1 MLCVL
6 HDLAMVDRFADAV
19 LTLGSGRPPAGNGR
33 LPTDMPGPS
42 AIDKQWRKS
51 PSGRTYALARPAR
64 SFPGGGLGVRRGVPL
79 LAARAPR
86 IGSRTGLPGQP
97 APVSEPVLSA
107 RFHRDRQAGA
117 ALLETG
123 RMAVLATGFASLLAL
138 VIAPLAARTVAP
150 GWVVWPTRLFLNLV
164 RSIPS
169 LVWALLA
176 VAIVG
181 ANPRAGVIALTCYS
195 LGYLGK
201 FFSDAFEA
209 WTRDRRRSAC
219 AGAHPVQAFQFGLW
233 PEVKPLIW
241 SHALW
246 MLEYNVRAGTIIGY
260 VGAGGI
266 GTLLYTYQEFYQ
278 WDRFAAVLCFILV
291 IVTVLDLAG
300 ARLRAALLGHDP
312 VHRATRSTHSR
323 SR

>member
-1 MLCVL
+1 VVDPPGNKAPRLSWL
-6 HDLAMVDRFADAV
+6 HRLGPFQVAFLLFAVAFV
-19 LTLGSGRPPAGNGR
+19 FSLPALRGSGRRLDHWDNLKRFLGQFIPP
-33 LPTDMPGPS
+33 DFSVS
-42 AIDKQWRKS
+42 AQAWQ
-51 PSGRTYALARPAR
+51 AL
-64 SFPGGGLGVRRGVPL
+64 
-79 LAARAPR
+79 
-86 IGSRTGLPGQP
+86 I
-97 APVSEPVLSA
+97 
-107 RFHRDRQAGA
+107 
-117 ALLETG
+117 ETA
-123 RMAVLATGFASLLAL
+123 RMAVLATCFASLLAL
-138 VIAPLAARTVAP
+138 LVAPLAARTVSPA
-150 GWVVWPTRLFLNLV
+150 WLVWPTRFFLNLV

-181 ANPRAGVIALTCYS
+181 ANARAGVIALTFYS

-209 WTRDRRRSAC
+209 VDTRPAEALRA

-241 SHALW
+241 SHTLW

-278 WDRFAAVLCFILV
+278 WSRFAAVLCFILV

-300 ARLRAALLGHDP
+300 SRLRAALTGTDTSSGESTKP
-312 VHRATRSTHSR
+312 RATTNTAPS
-323 SR
+323 

>member
-1 MLCVL
+1 MHGPAPTDSPKANSL
-6 HDLAMVDRFADAV
+6 HRVPWHVRLGPFHVAGLIFGLAFLVSLPALR
-19 LTLGSGRPPAGNGR
+19 GSGRSLDYSGNLRRFLGQFMPPDFTITGQAW
-33 LPTDMPGPS
+33 
-42 AIDKQWRKS
+42 Q
-51 PSGRTYALARPAR
+51 AL
-64 SFPGGGLGVRRGVPL
+64 
-79 LAARAPR
+79 
-86 IGSRTGLPGQP
+86 I
-97 APVSEPVLSA
+97 
-107 RFHRDRQAGA
+107 
-117 ALLETG
+117 ETG
-123 RMAVLATGFASLLAL
+123 RMAVLATAFAAFLAL
-138 VIAPLAARTVAP
+138 VIAPMAARTVAP
-150 GWVVWPTRLFLNLV
+150 AWLVWPVRLGLNVV

-209 WTRDRRRSAC
+209 VDTRPAEALRA

-233 PEVKPLIW
+233 PEVKPLVW

-266 GTLLYTYQEFYQ
+266 GTLLYTYQEYYQ

-291 IVTVLDLAG
+291 VVTILDLAG
-300 ARLRAALLGHDP
+300 ARLRAALLGQEP
-312 VHRATRSTHSR
+312 VARGHEGAVNGAERR
-323 SR
+323 

>member
-1 MLCVL
+1 MPWRARLGPFQVAAL
-6 HDLAMVDRFADAV
+6 LFALAFVGSLPALR
-19 LTLGSGRPPAGNGR
+19 GSGRSLDYGANLRRFLGQFIPPDF
-33 LPTDMPGPS
+33 TVS
-42 AIDKQWRKS
+42 AQVGS
-51 PSGRTYALARPAR
+51 AL
-64 SFPGGGLGVRRGVPL
+64 
-79 LAARAPR
+79 
-86 IGSRTGLPGQP
+86 I
-97 APVSEPVLSA
+97 
-107 RFHRDRQAGA
+107 
-117 ALLETG
+117 ETG
-123 RMAVLATGFASLLAL
+123 RMAVLATAFAVLLAL
-138 VIAPLAARTVAP
+138 VIAPMAARTVAP
-150 GWVVWPTRLFLNLV
+150 GWLVWPMRLALNFV

-209 WTRDRRRSAC
+209 VDTRAADALRT

-241 SHALW
+241 SHTLW

-291 IVTVLDLAG
+291 VVTVLDLAG
-300 ARLRAALLGHDP
+300 ARLRAALLGHERND
-312 VHRATRSTHSR
+312 RAQSQS
-323 SR
+323 

>member
-1 MLCVL
+1 VATLL
-6 HDLAMVDRFADAV
+6 FALAFAFSLPA
-19 LTLGSGRPPAGNGR
+19 LRGSGRKLDHWDNLRRFLGQFVPPDFTVSSQAW
-33 LPTDMPGPS
+33 
-42 AIDKQWRKS
+42 Q
-51 PSGRTYALARPAR
+51 AL
-64 SFPGGGLGVRRGVPL
+64 
-79 LAARAPR
+79 
-86 IGSRTGLPGQP
+86 I
-97 APVSEPVLSA
+97 
-107 RFHRDRQAGA
+107 
-117 ALLETG
+117 ETG
-123 RMAVLATGFASLLAL
+123 RMAVLATCFAALLAL
-138 VIAPLAARTVAP
+138 LIAPLAARTVSPA
-150 GWVVWPTRLFLNLV
+150 WCVWPTRLLLNLV

-181 ANPRAGVIALTCYS
+181 ANARAGVIALTCYS

-209 WTRDRRRSAC
+209 ADTRPADALRAT
-219 AGAHPVQAFQFGLW
+219 GAHPVQAFQYGLW

-278 WDRFAAVLCFILV
+278 WNRFATVLCFILV
-291 IVTVLDLAG
+291 IVTLLDLAG
-300 ARLRAALLGHDP
+300 AKLRAALTGNEP
-312 VHRATRSTHSR
+312 GTRAGPAKPEQDDKNDSPGRLF
-323 SR
+323 

>member
-1 MLCVL
+1 MPWHARLGPFQVAAL
-6 HDLAMVDRFADAV
+6 LFGLAFVFSLPALR
-19 LTLGSGRPPAGNGR
+19 GSGRQLDYWDNLRRFLGQFMPPDFAV
-33 LPTDMPGPS
+33 S
-42 AIDKQWRKS
+42 A
-51 PSGRTYALARPAR
+51 
-64 SFPGGGLGVRRGVPL
+64 
-79 LAARAPR
+79 
-86 IGSRTGLPGQP
+86 
-97 APVSEPVLSA
+97 
-107 RFHRDRQAGA
+107 QAGQ
-117 ALLETG
+117 ALIETG
-123 RMAVLATGFASLLAL
+123 RMAVLATAFAALLAL
-138 VIAPLAARTVAP
+138 VVAPLAARTVAP
-150 GWVVWPTRLFLNLV
+150 GWLVWPTRMLLNFV

-181 ANPRAGVIALTCYS
+181 ANARAGVIALTCYS

-209 WTRDRRRSAC
+209 ADTRPADALRA
-219 AGAHPVQAFQFGLW
+219 AGAHPVQAFQYGLW

-291 IVTVLDLAG
+291 VVTVLDLAG
-300 ARLRAALLGHDP
+300 ARLRAALLGLDP
-312 VHRATRSTHSR
+312 IDRKTSSQASL
-323 SR
+323 

>member
-1 MLCVL
+1 
-6 HDLAMVDRFADAV
+6 
-19 LTLGSGRPPAGNGR
+19 
-33 LPTDMPGPS
+33 MPGPS
-42 AIDKQWRKS
+42 AIDSNGATPRPPETPPWHARLGPFQVAGLVFAVAFLFSLPALRG
-51 PSGRTYALARPAR
+51 SGRELDYLDNLRR
-64 SFPGGGLGVRRGVPL
+64 FLSQFFPPDFTV
-79 LAARAPR
+79 
-86 IGSRTGLPGQP
+86 TG
-97 APVSEPVLSA
+97 
-107 RFHRDRQAGA
+107 QAWA

-150 GWVVWPTRLFLNLV
+150 GWVVWPTRLFLNLI

-176 VAIVG
+176 VVVVG
-181 ANPRAGVIALTCYS
+181 ANARAGVIALTFYS

-209 WTRDRRRSAC
+209 ADTRPAEALRAT
-219 AGAHPVQAFQFGLW
+219 GAHPVQAFQYGLW

-291 IVTVLDLAG
+291 IVTLLDLAG
-300 ARLRAALLGHDP
+300 ARLRAALTGSEP
-312 VHRATRSTHSR
+312 QPRPQPQTESKCGR
-323 SR
+323 

>member
-1 MLCVL
+1 MTAHTSTVPPKK
-6 HDLAMVDRFADAV
+6 DRPPNERLPWHARFGPFQIAAILFGFGFIV
-19 LTLGSGRPPAGNGR
+19 SLPALRGSGRSLDYGDNLRRFLGQFIPPDFAI
-33 LPTDMPGPS
+33 S
-42 AIDKQWRKS
+42 AQAWQ
-51 PSGRTYALARPAR
+51 AL
-64 SFPGGGLGVRRGVPL
+64 
-79 LAARAPR
+79 
-86 IGSRTGLPGQP
+86 I
-97 APVSEPVLSA
+97 
-107 RFHRDRQAGA
+107 
-117 ALLETG
+117 ETA
-123 RMAVLATGFASLLAL
+123 RMAVLATVFAALLAL
-138 VIAPLAARTVAP
+138 IIAPMAARTVAP
-150 GWVVWPTRLFLNLV
+150 RWVVWPMRLLLNCI

-209 WTRDRRRSAC
+209 VDTRPAEALRA

-233 PEVKPLIW
+233 PEVKPAIW
-241 SHALW
+241 SHTLW

-278 WDRFAAVLCFILV
+278 WDRFAAVLCFILLV
-291 IVTVLDLAG
+291 VTVLDLAG
-300 ARLRAALLGHDP
+300 ARLRAALLGQEPAD
-312 VHRATRSTHSR
+312 RAEPLKTIDRGST
-323 SR
+323 

>member
-1 MLCVL
+1 MRTRPSIDNAGTSQQPVEPMPWHGRLGPFQVAGL
-6 HDLAMVDRFADAV
+6 IFALAFVVSLPALR
-19 LTLGSGRPPAGNGR
+19 GSGRSLDYSDNLRRFLGQFMPPDFAV
-33 LPTDMPGPS
+33 S
-42 AIDKQWRKS
+42 AQAWQ
-51 PSGRTYALARPAR
+51 AL
-64 SFPGGGLGVRRGVPL
+64 
-79 LAARAPR
+79 
-86 IGSRTGLPGQP
+86 I
-97 APVSEPVLSA
+97 
-107 RFHRDRQAGA
+107 
-117 ALLETG
+117 ETG
-123 RMAVLATGFASLLAL
+123 RMAVLATVFAALLAL
-138 VIAPLAARTVAP
+138 IVAPLAARTVAP
-150 GWVVWPTRLFLNLV
+150 GWLVWPVRLMLNLV

-209 WTRDRRRSAC
+209 VDTRPADALRA

-241 SHALW
+241 SHTLW

-291 IVTVLDLAG
+291 VVTVLDLAG
-300 ARLRAALLGHDP
+300 ARLRAALLGHDSTDRVKP
-312 VHRATRSTHSR
+312 ATTR
-323 SR
+323 